1 MKIEFDY
8 KELVINYI
16 NDNNEVIDSVEYYE
30 TFDDLPSLLEQIV
43 KDVKS
48 GNEII
53 ISNKNE

>member
-16 NDNNEVIDSVEYYE
+16 NENNEVIDSVEYYE

-48 GNEII
+48 GKEII
-53 ISNKNE
+53 ISNKNK

>member
-16 NDNNEVIDSVEYYE
+16 NENNEVIDSVEYYE

-48 GNEII
+48 GKEII

>member
-1 MKIEFDY
+1 MKVEFDY

-16 NDNNEVIDSVEYYE
+16 NENSEVIDSVEYYE

-48 GNEII
+48 GKEII

>member
-8 KELVINYI
+8 KALVINYI
-16 NDNNEVIDSVEYYE
+16 NENNEVIDSVEYYE

-48 GNEII
+48 GKEII
-53 ISNKNE
+53 ISSKTE

>member
-1 MKIEFDY
+1 MNVEFDY

-16 NDNNEVIDSVEYYE
+16 NENNEVIDSVEYYE

-48 GNEII
+48 GKDII
-53 ISNKNE
+53 ISSKTE